1 MDHITHSQASQ
12 TLQAVRTRLNGAII
26 LSIRGE
32 VDLANAASLRTE
44 LTSAFGTGTRLIV
57 VDLTDLRYIDSSGI
71 NVLLD
76 THRAFAKDGSA
87 IVLVVG
93 SSMIQRTL
101 KIVGLEELIPM
112 YPTVETAVEN
122 LHHGKSAPGC

>member
-1 MDHITHSQASQ
+1 MDHIMHSQASQ
-12 TLQAVRTRLNGAII
+12 TLRSVRTRLNGATI
-26 LSIRGE
+26 LSVQGE

-44 LTSAFGTGTRLIV
+44 LTSAIQTGTRLIV

-93 SSMIQRTL
+93 SSMIQRTF
-101 KIVGLEELIPM
+101 KIVGLEQLMPM
-112 YPTVETAVEN
+112 YPTVETAVEGF
-122 LHHGKSAPGC
+122 HRGEGAVG